1 MFLRISCS
9 IFTFVFAVA
18 TFAKAEPIFLEA
30 ETFSSDSAASGWTVA
45 ESQQTRAASDLKTL
59 HGAAGDV
66 ATVATKQVE
75 IPAPGGEYRVWVRH
89 NYHGSYR
96 GPFVLTVSK
105 EGETPALAEK
115 VFDKEVRPEVRDWSY
130 VWDFVDVT
138 LAPGPITLSLA
149 KHESKNC
156 PGYVRH
162 VDCLLLTTDKKAL
175 PDHIPYGPKT
185 WLRVTLAADAGI
197 YEEPVQIHIF
207 ADHYRYPWYSHW
219 HLSKLG
225 ALAGLSPPSDQRLAA
240 GEATPWCDI
249 TEMLY
254 QDSGAILNIS
264 ARYSYSVTAPRLKAR
279 FEFATE
285 PREGA
290 VVRRM
295 EVDSEP
301 GGLVVVAPPNLVSE
315 ENRSRL
321 KRDSDFAEATG
332 KLADAFA
339 WPTFGKKPVKIPF
352 FVSATVGG
360 YGTAVDQEIEEREW
374 KTLNYFGFSNR
385 DLHDL
390 HGTIWKPKNNS
401 FCQPDLEA
409 MTSAAETAAKEF
421 SEKGG
426 KVADIAY
433 CMLTDEPSGQAA
445 EFLAKDP
452 AYHAAFRVWLKDTLK
467 LSPADLL
474 VADWESVTPVSEKD
488 RDRFPALHYYTQ
500 RFRTR
505 ALGDFMKVQRGI
517 LEKAYG
523 TSLPT
528 LVNFSDGATYTA
540 NLYSQGV
547 DYFELL
553 DDDGQNAIWSED
565 WANGASSYQC
575 GAFNVDLMRAA
586 AQDRGQT
593 IGHYLIAH
601 AGRKSWDIKTKA
613 ASETARGVRL
623 WENFSYGVS
632 WGSHEGG
639 PAWKSHTWYS
649 NPDVWRA
656 NAEVVRE
663 IGAVEDLLI
672 EAKAKP
678 AEVAILYSS
687 SSDIWALKQN
697 HAPGFDRMHTWMA
710 LSHAQ
715 IPVDFVAERQV
726 ERDGLAGYRVCYLS
740 GENLT
745 QAAANKLKAWVEGGG
760 TLYLTAGAA
769 SSDEFNRPLDG
780 FEAILPVKRD
790 QVKTLQPF
798 LSSGAYLHGLAAK
811 DTVKPSA
818 EAPAMEVLSVK
829 QTMSVTDGNA
839 EVLATFS
846 SDNSPAIVR
855 GTFGKGTLFLAGFL
869 PALDYIKQ
877 AEVARRGLLAKQEK
891 AAADSQPESD
901 HPAPPVEL
909 AGNPVEKASGIDPR
923 LERSYNPW
931 EYSAAV
937 REQILAPVRYAKIAP
952 LLVCDTPLVD
962 AILLEGESGAVI
974 PLSNFTLAPLKE
986 VTFTLRTN
994 REVARIESVHRGQI
1008 TWAPGAEKDTIRFSL
1023 PLEASDYLMVFW
1035 KQ

>member
-1 MFLRISCS
+1 MTLRIFCPF
-9 IFTFVFAVA
+9 FTFAFACA
-18 TFAKAEPIFLEA
+18 ALAKAEPIFLEA
-30 ETFSSDSAASGWTVA
+30 ETFSSGSVASGWTVA
-45 ESQQTRAASDLKTL
+45 ESPQTRAASGLKTL
-59 HGAAGDV
+59 NGAAGDV
-66 ATVATKQVE
+66 AAVATKQIE

-89 NYHGSYR
+89 IYHGSYR
-96 GPFVLTVSK
+96 GPFVLSISRE
-105 EGETPALAEK
+105 EGAPALAEK
-115 VFDKEVRPEVRDWSY
+115 VFDQEVRPEVRDWSY

-138 LAPGPITLSLA
+138 LAPGPVDLSLS
-149 KHESKNC
+149 KYDSKNC
-156 PGYVRH
+156 SGYVRH
-162 VDCLLLTTDKKAL
+162 VDCLLLTTDKKAQ

-185 WLRVTLAADAGI
+185 WLRVTLSEDPGI
-197 YEEPVQIHIF
+197 YREPVQIHVF

-225 ALAGLSPPSDQRLAA
+225 ALAGLDPPSDQRLVA

-249 TEMLY
+249 TAMLY
-254 QDSGAILNIS
+254 QDSGAILNVS

-285 PREGA
+285 PREEA

-295 EVDSEP
+295 DVDSKP

-360 YGTAVDQEIEEREW
+360 YGTAVDDEIEEREW

-390 HGTIWKPKNNS
+390 HGTIWKRKNDS
-401 FCQPDLEA
+401 FCEPDLAA
-409 MTSAAETAAKEF
+409 MTSGAEIEVKEF
-421 SEKGG
+421 FERGG

-433 CMLTDEPSGQAA
+433 CMLTDEPTGQDS

-452 AYHAAFRVWLKDTLK
+452 AYHAAFRVWLRDHLK

-474 VADWESVTPVSEKD
+474 VADWESVKPVSEKD
-488 RDRFPALHYYTQ
+488 RDRFPGLHYYTQ

-505 ALGDFMKVQRGI
+505 ALGDFMEVQRGI

-540 NLYSQGV
+540 NFYSQGV

-553 DDDGQNAIWSED
+553 DDDGQNSIWSED

-586 AQDRGQT
+586 AKDRGQS

-623 WENFSYGVS
+623 WKNFSYGVS

-639 PAWKSHTWYS
+639 PAWRSHTWYS
-649 NPDVWRA
+649 KPDVWRA

-672 EAKAKP
+672 GAKAKP
-678 AEVAILYSS
+678 AEVAILYAS

-697 HAPGFDRMHTWMA
+697 YAQGFDRMHTWMA
-710 LSHAQ
+710 LAHAQ

-726 ERDGLAGYRVCYLS
+726 ERGGLDGYRVCYLS

-745 QAAANKLKAWVEGGG
+745 QAAANQLKGWIEGGG

-769 SSDEFNRPLDG
+769 SLDEFNRPLDG
-780 FEAILPVKRD
+780 FETILPVKRD
-790 QVKTLQPF
+790 PVKTLQPF
-798 LSSGAYLHGLAAK
+798 LSSGSYLQSLVAK
-811 DTVKPSA
+811 DTVRTKEDA
-818 EAPAMEVLSVK
+818 TTMEVLSVK
-829 QTMSVTDGNA
+829 QTMSVRDGNV
-839 EVLATFS
+839 EVLATFA

-855 GTFGKGTLFLAGFL
+855 GAVGKGTLFLAGFL

-877 AEVARRGLLAKQEK
+877 AEVARRGLLAKEEK
-891 AAADSQPESD
+891 TAADSQPDSD

-909 AGNPVEKASGIDPR
+909 AGNRSEKAPGTDPR

-931 EYSAAV
+931 EYSGPV
-937 REQILAPVRYAKIAP
+937 REQILAPVRYAKISPA
-952 LLVCDTPLVD
+952 LTCDIALVD

-986 VTFTLRTN
+986 VTFTLRSKQ
-994 REVARIESVHRGQI
+994 EVDRIESVHRGAI
-1008 TWAPGAEKDTIRFSL
+1008 TWIPGAEKGTIRFSL

-1035 KQ
+1035 KR